1 MADKV
6 QSMNYNNHELII
18 IYIEIPRL
26 FKYLNDVIFQ
36 FMMIGYGYFFLIK
49 TTPFMTLQT

>member
-1 MADKV
+1 
-6 QSMNYNNHELII
+6 MNYNNHELII